1 MRNQYVA
8 HMEPTEAPDDTGF
21 EIARVERTV
30 RIDAT
35 PEQVWATIVDPT
47 ELGAWLGAEV
57 ELDRPLAAGAAG
69 LLTEPEGG
77 VRRLLVTELEPGR
90 LMWHWWRDDG
100 DLSSVEITV
109 TPAGEGTEVHVVE
122 VVALAT
128 VSAGGSTSFV
138 DARDAIAAI
147 DQGWASALPAL
158 AGRLARKLA
167 PAVAR

>member
-1 MRNQYVA
+1 
-8 HMEPTEAPDDTGF
+8 MEPTEAPGDTGF

-77 VRRLLVTELEPGR
+77 VRRLLVTELEPGH

-100 DLSSVEITV
+100 DLSTVEITV
-109 TPAGEGTEVHVVE
+109 SPAGAGTEVHVVE

-128 VSAGGSTSFV
+128 VSAGGSMSFV
-138 DARDAIAAI
+138 DAGDAIAAI
-147 DQGWASALPAL
+147 DQVWASGLPAL